1 VGEGR
6 GFYKVVRCKRCGW
19 LQLTTAEK
27 ATTCKR
33 CGAKIE
39 LCFAKPLAVARSAEE
54 AREMLMRLK
63 ARRAKRAY

>member
-1 VGEGR
+1 MGEGR
-6 GFYKVVRCKRCGW
+6 GLYKVVMCRKCGW

-39 LCFAKPLAVARSAEE
+39 LRSARPLAVARSAEE
-54 AREMLMRLK
+54 AREALLRLK
-63 ARRAKRAY
+63 ARKAKRTY